1 MEKELKRK
9 LLDYIRENNPD
20 VLFQLEYEDGITL
33 YLSQKLNG
41 LTDLMKQLKD
51 EGQPD
56 YLIEMLCMEQMTA
69 DLRPSKYHYIC
80 EILAEEFETV
90 YTQLI
95 ADGLLRA
102 EIINMINYC
111 LPVFDDLRFSVETED
126 NRFLHYAIT
135 GVVKEY
141 LQSNSENEK
150 VSNGLQQSAKTQGQY

>member
-56 YLIEMLCMEQMTA
+56 YLIEMLCLEQMTS
-69 DLRPSKYHYIC
+69 DLRPSKYNYIC
-80 EILAEEFETV
+80 GILVEEFETV

-95 ADGLLRA
+95 AEGCCGL
-102 EIINMINYC
+102 
-111 LPVFDDLRFSVETED
+111 
-126 NRFLHYAIT
+126 
-135 GVVKEY
+135 K
-141 LQSNSENEK
+141 
-150 VSNGLQQSAKTQGQY
+150 